1 MEGEG
6 RSSSPLNAVNIPP
19 GQSPAEESTK
29 EGVKTTCTIYSIIC
43 PLCYT
48 MYPLYYSMYPL

>member
-19 GQSPAEESTK
+19 GQSPAEESTT
-29 EGVKTTCTIYSIIC
+29 EGVETTCIH
-43 PLCYT
+43 L
-48 MYPLYYSMYPL
+48 